1 MDLGQPEEAGRRSA
15 VADTAAGPEPPP
27 PHVLEIYELAV
38 EMADRVSARRASANS
53 FFFTVQAGLAV
64 ALGAFAVSPAGGQDS
79 NPDRFIVV
87 LAALAGVVIAGAW
100 WLLLR
105 SYRDLNAA
113 KFDVIGR
120 IESQHL
126 PVQAFND
133 EWDHLEGLRPERWK
147 LGYSEQ
153 GRIER
158 AVPLVFLALYA
169 TLVVYVILN

>member
-1 MDLGQPEEAGRRSA
+1 MSE
-15 VADTAAGPEPPP
+15 TAARNGHDGEQ
-27 PHVLEIYELAV
+27 VLELYRLSV

-53 FFFTVQAGLAV
+53 YFFTVQAGLAI
-64 ALGAFAVSPAGGQDS
+64 ALGAFAVRPPEGEDAD
-79 NPDRFIVV
+79 PDRFVLA

-113 KFDVIGR
+113 KFEVIGR

-126 PVQAFND
+126 PIQTFND
-133 EWDHLEGLRPERWK
+133 EWDHLKGLRPERWK

-158 AVPLVFLALYA
+158 AVPLAFLALYA